1 MRLSRTGGFFV
12 AILVAAGLQA
22 QQTTPL
28 RSTLDPATRQLAHD
42 VFKQLIE
49 INTTD
54 SAGSTTVAAEA
65 MRKRLLD
72 AGFAPAD
79 VVVLGPNP
87 RKGNMVA
94 RFHGRPGSKL
104 KPVLI
109 ICHLDVVEASRADW
123 TTDPF
128 VFTEKGGFFY
138 GRGTQDMK
146 DSDAAMVTSFIRMK
160 REGYVPDRDLI
171 LALTAG
177 EESGAW
183 NGVDWLLKN
192 HRDLIDA
199 EFVLNPDSGGLTAK
213 NGKPLL
219 MGVEAT
225 EKLYADFH
233 VTATNPGG
241 HSSLPTSNNAI
252 YHVADALGRLE
263 KSPFPFELN
272 KVTRAELATR
282 ATLVR
287 GQEADDI
294 RAILKTPPDAAAIKR
309 LSANPFYNATIRTTC
324 VATMMSAG
332 QATNALPAR
341 AQANVNC
348 RILPGHSQEEV
359 RQDLIRIFADPTLK
373 VAYTTGAGEEIGKGS
388 DRVSAAP
395 PPLKEEVFKPL
406 RETVQSMWPGLTI
419 LPEMQT
425 GASDSVYTMAAGIPS
440 YGFNGMSIDE
450 GDDREHGRDERLGV
464 ESYYTGV
471 EFQYRYLKAL
481 TGSR

>member
-1 MRLSRTGGFFV
+1 MKLSKTGGFF
-12 AILVAAGLQA
+12 AAMLIAANLQG
-22 QQTTPL
+22 QQAKPQN
-28 RSTLDPATRQLAHD
+28 TLDPATRELAHD

-49 INTTD
+49 INTAD
-54 SAGSTTVAAEA
+54 SVGSTTVAAEA

-79 VVVLGPNP
+79 VVVLGPTP
-87 RKGNMVA
+87 TKGNMVA
-94 RFHGRPGSKL
+94 RFRGRPGSKL

-109 ICHLDVVEASRADW
+109 ICHLDVVEAKRADW

-128 VFTEKGGFFY
+128 VFTEKDGYFY

-177 EESGAW
+177 EESGAF

-192 HRDLIDA
+192 HRELIDA
-199 EFVLNPDSGGLTAK
+199 EFVLNPDSGGVTSK
-213 NGKPLL
+213 QGKPIFL
-219 MGVEAT
+219 GVEAT
-225 EKLYADFH
+225 EKLYADYH

-263 KSPFPFELN
+263 KFTFPFELN
-272 KVTRAELATR
+272 QVTRAELATR
-282 ATLVR
+282 ATLVK
-287 GQEADDI
+287 GQEAADL
-294 RAILKTPPDAAAIKR
+294 RAILKTPPDTSAIQR
-309 LSANPFYNATIRTTC
+309 LSKVPFYNASMRTTC
-324 VATMMSAG
+324 VATLFSG
-332 QATNALPAR
+332 GHATNALPAR

-359 RQDLIRIFADPTLK
+359 RQELIRIFADPTLT
-373 VAYTTGAGEEIGKGS
+373 VAYTTGAGEELGKGS
-388 DRVSAAP
+388 DRMSAPP

-440 YGFNGMSIDE
+440 YGFNGMAIDE
-450 GDDREHGRDERLGV
+450 GDDREHGRDERLGI

-481 TGSR
+481 TSGR